1 MVFVVIKKKGFD
13 RFIKGALMV
22 EVALVLPILLAI
34 VFFVIEFGNIL
45 YMQKTVNEIARIS
58 ARLAAVYPSYTTTQ
72 LISQCNAS
80 SVVQDVSKLSLT
92 VTPSPGASRNVG
104 DAITVTAQYTYTP
117 YINPFK
123 LLNFSS
129 SQTFAPTIRG
139 MSVARAEVPL

>member
-1 MVFVVIKKKGFD
+1 MNLGKKLKRTFKGSV
-13 RFIKGALMV
+13 MV
-22 EVALVLPILLAI
+22 EAALILPILLG
-34 VFFVIEFGNIL
+34 VTFFILEFGNVL
-45 YMQKTVNEIARIS
+45 YLINTVNEIARIS

-129 SQTFAPTIRG
+129 SQTFAPTIRS
-139 MSVARAEVPL
+139 MAVARAEVPL